1 MLALTAPVRA
11 DPQTEYE
18 LGRSRFLSA
27 RYEEAVSIFSTLLA
41 RPIDPQD
48 PKAEETR
55 LIYQRARPYYA
66 TTLLALGRDEAAD
79 AVILEQLRD
88 DPFYELP
95 PGEFPDTLNDHFIQ
109 VEGAHRPE
117 LEKRK
122 QEILKEKQADI
133 ARREQLRQ
141 LREERV
147 KQLEKLASEEHV
159 TTKNRRVIATIPF
172 GAGQFQ
178 NDDNVLGGVFLGGGV
193 LLTAGAIGTF
203 AAFQARKDVFLRSCQ
218 TPRVGGVD
226 CETLDSQL
234 SALRTSN
241 WVIFTADLV
250 LLASGIIEAHVNF
263 VPEVVTVKKR
273 PIPKPVNDL
282 PPITVE
288 PTVAP
293 TEGGVSLGL
302 RGRF

>member
-1 MLALTAPVRA
+1 
-11 DPQTEYE
+11 
-18 LGRSRFLSA
+18 
-27 RYEEAVSIFSTLLA
+27 
-41 RPIDPQD
+41 
-48 PKAEETR
+48 
-55 LIYQRARPYYA
+55 
-66 TTLLALGRDEAAD
+66 
-79 AVILEQLRD
+79 
-88 DPFYELP
+88 
-95 PGEFPDTLNDHFIQ
+95 
-109 VEGAHRPE
+109 
-117 LEKRK
+117 
-122 QEILKEKQADI
+122 
-133 ARREQLRQ
+133 
-141 LREERV
+141 
-147 KQLEKLASEEHV
+147 
-159 TTKNRRVIATIPF
+159 
-172 GAGQFQ
+172 
-178 NDDNVLGGVFLGGGV
+178 V

-203 AAFQARKDVFLRSCQ
+203 AAFQARKDVLLRSCQ

-293 TEGGVSLGL
+293 TQGGVSLGL